1 MHGFHMT
8 SYIYQRRIQDRRTG
22 RAPPRLNFLEVCKI
36 NFDSIARI
44 HFNSSQHTMIT
55 VCILLYYTFMYM

>member
-1 MHGFHMT
+1 MHGSHMT

-55 VCILLYYTFMYM
+55 ITIKINITR